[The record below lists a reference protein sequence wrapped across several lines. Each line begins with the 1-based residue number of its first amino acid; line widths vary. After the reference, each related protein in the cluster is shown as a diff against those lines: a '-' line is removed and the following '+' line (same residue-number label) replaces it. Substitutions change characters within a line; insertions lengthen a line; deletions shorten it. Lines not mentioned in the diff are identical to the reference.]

1 MLLKDTSRR
10 FDPVPEGLYA
20 AVAVDVVDLGLTETP
35 WGPKPKLQI
44 TWELDLINPQTQR
57 RYILA
62 RWFGANLSEKGALRP
77 FLEAWRGKKFTREE
91 LAGFDPEILVGVNC
105 QIQVVHKIKDDGQ
118 VTSQVQAIVG
128 APRGVPKIHPSKEF
142 VRVKDR
148 PDRPVASDAHTGD
161 DDESVPF

>member
-148 PDRPVASDAHTGD
+148 PGTPPASEGHVE
-161 DDESVPF
+161 DETEIPF